1 MTLAMFFA
9 AWLGALPAVGSQE
22 EAQVTWR
29 PVSPL
34 QGSLVVV
41 GVRVPATDSVRVV
54 QGELA
59 GEPLHFELIDGWFRA
74 IGGVPIGARAHV
86 RARVVIERAGGALDT
101 LSRSVPVRLRRTPSE
116 RLRTD
121 PAFVQPPESLAP
133 RLQAE
138 RELVRDLK
146 RGAHDVPRLWSDT
159 FVPPRPGPVTSV
171 FGMRRV
177 FNGQLRSRHLGADY
191 SGRRGDS
198 VLATNRGVVAYVGD
212 LYYNGTTVF
221 LDHGA
226 GLLTGYLHLSRVLVA
241 AGDTVSAGQLIGLV
255 GASGRVTGPHLH
267 WFASYGDVTIDPT
280 ELLRVDLSASLP

>member
-146 RGAHDVPRLWSDT
+146 RGAHDVPRLWSDA